1 MKSWL
6 VPRRS
11 AATLSRSG
19 HVGEKDP
26 SENTDAERSR
36 ERPGSLRVFR
46 SHMAAS
52 AIRSCPARRGGS
64 AMRGLCCIAGPPYR
78 SELIDGLREREDRVD
93 VDWNIL
99 RRGERRFQIGRHL
112 VVLREPCIGS
122 RTVAGGFLL
131 EQFLRKPRGGVANL
145 GVVDAVAS

>member
-1 MKSWL
+1 MWVRKTR
-6 VPRRS
+6 PRILTPKGPGNGPGAS
-11 AATLSRSG
+11 GSFEATW
-19 HVGEKDP
+19 P
-26 SENTDAERSR
+26 
-36 ERPGSLRVFR
+36 LRRLDRVR
-46 SHMAAS
+46 
-52 AIRSCPARRGGS
+52 ARRGGS